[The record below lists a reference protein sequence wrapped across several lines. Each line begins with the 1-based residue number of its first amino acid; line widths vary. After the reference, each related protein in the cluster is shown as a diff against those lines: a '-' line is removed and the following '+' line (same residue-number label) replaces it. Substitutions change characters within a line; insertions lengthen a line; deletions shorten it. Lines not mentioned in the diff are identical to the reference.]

1 VRVATNYCSPLE
13 AEMTKRIALFLL
25 LATVMAVFTVSAG
38 AQAITNVKGIVK
50 DENGKP
56 MVGATIELLNL
67 ENGRKAT
74 VKTTK
79 IGEYYSMGMPG
90 GNYKISLVA
99 PDGTVI
105 FFLNNVPLRLAIE
118 NVYDIDLAKQTAL
131 AAKDSG
137 VTEEQR
143 KANEKAKKN
152 NETIKNLNVLL
163 AQAIAQKN
171 DKKYDEAV
179 ATMEQAATADQT
191 HDVVFASL
199 ADAYLLDKK
208 YPEAETAYNKAL
220 ALAPPTSKDL
230 GSYHSGLALA
240 LLRENKTELGMAECD
255 KTAKLDPSQ
264 AGQCYFNEGAIL
276 TNQGKPDEANQAFDK
291 AIAADPTRA
300 EAYYQKGV
308 NLLGKATLSKD
319 GKMIPVPGTVE
330 ALNKYLEVAPDG
342 RNAQAAKDLL
352 ATLGASVQ
360 TSFGTQKKSGK
371 K

>member
-1 VRVATNYCSPLE
+1 
-13 AEMTKRIALFLL
+13 MTKRIALFLF

-90 GNYKISLVA
+90 GNYKISLIA

-143 KANEKAKKN
+143 KAVEKAKKN
-152 NETIKNLNVLL
+152 NETIKSLNALL

-199 ADAYLLDKK
+199 ADAIRQYF
-208 YPEAETAYNKAL
+208 
-220 ALAPPTSKDL
+220 KD
-230 GSYHSGLALA
+230 SGLEANRALIA
-240 LLRENKTELGMAECD
+240 AAGRISEGETVQITNNPWAISAPKLQAELGMESVHLVNDFAAQSMAVMLLQPKDLVPVGGLPLPKPGTQDEQ
-255 KTAKLDPSQ
+255 TFVIVGPGTGL
-264 AGQCYFNEGAIL
+264 GVGGLLIR
-276 TNQGKPDEANQAFDK
+276 QGKCSVLQTEGGHAGFAAHSPEDIEILKRLNQ
-291 AIAADPTRA
+291 R
-300 EAYYQKGV
+300 Y
-308 NLLGKATLSKD
+308 
-319 GKMIPVPGTVE
+319 
-330 ALNKYLEVAPDG
+330 G
-342 RNAQAAKDLL
+342 RVSNERLI
-352 ATLGASVQ
+352 
-360 TSFGTQKKSGK
+360 
-371 K
+371 